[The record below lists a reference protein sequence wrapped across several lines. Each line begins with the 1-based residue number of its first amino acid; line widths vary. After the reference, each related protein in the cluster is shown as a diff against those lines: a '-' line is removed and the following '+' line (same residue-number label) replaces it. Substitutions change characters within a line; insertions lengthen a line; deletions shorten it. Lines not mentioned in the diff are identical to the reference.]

1 VTRGGADLLRDRVTA
16 AVGDAYEIQGEIGR
30 GARGVVYRA
39 LDLRLHRHVA
49 LKVLPPDLAFDEAV
63 RRRFLLEAQTAASLG
78 HPHVVPIHAVDE
90 RGGVAYLVMAL
101 VHGESLATRLKREP
115 TPPLADVRRIL
126 REVADALAYAHAH
139 GVVHRDIKP
148 DNILLDRETGRAL
161 VTDFGIARATEDGAR
176 LTVTGVALG
185 TPAYMSPEQALGE
198 REVDGRSDVY
208 SLGVV
213 GYQMLAGELPFRAT
227 SGMAVMMKHVGETP
241 RPLRERRPTVP
252 PLLAAAIDRALAKR
266 PEDRWP
272 TAAMLR
278 DAIARDEHAPADL
291 VPAGSAARPPWLP
304 PLGPPAPPP
313 APADRLS
320 RRETRREAKRA
331 ARGGWH
337 DEESRPIRD
346 RLRGFRRQLMA
357 NGAVIAGLAVIN
369 GLTSPEFPWFLFP
382 ASGMLIGLGARWAG
396 LWADGVRVKDVLT
409 APPRPAE
416 LDAPPVAAGESRHA
430 APAAPGTALPPAPR
444 APALGLEQLAPVDV
458 LAGERGQAIRRA
470 AEDRVAIR
478 EIVGRLAPAD
488 RDLLPDVMPTV
499 EALVGRVASLAQMLH
514 RIDVHLPPGTV
525 ESVESRLEAVGRET
539 VSAERDRRLALLTRQ
554 KATLQELADRR
565 SILGAQLESAS
576 IALAN
581 LRLDLLKLRS
591 AGVQAAIDEL
601 AEATQEARALSRDIG
616 IALDAAADLKAL

>member
-1 VTRGGADLLRDRVTA
+1 VTQGGADLLRDRVTA
-16 AVGDAYEIQGEIGR
+16 AVGDVYDIQGEVGR

-39 LDLRLHRHVA
+39 LDRRLHRHVA

-63 RRRFLLEAQTAASLG
+63 RRRFLLEAQTAASLS

-101 VHGESLATRLKREP
+101 IHGESLAARLRREP
-115 TPPLADVRRIL
+115 TPPVADVRRIL

-161 VTDFGIARATEDGAR
+161 VTDFGIARATEEGGR
-176 LTVTGVALG
+176 LTVTGVTLG

-227 SGMAVMMKHVGETP
+227 SGMAVMMKHVGESP
-241 RPLRERRPTVP
+241 RPLRERRRTAP
-252 PLLAAAIDRALAKR
+252 PLLAAAIERALAKR

-272 TAAMLR
+272 TAAMFR
-278 DAIARDEHAPADL
+278 DAVARDEHAVAAHAHDDA
-291 VPAGSAARPPWLP
+291 AGRPPWLP
-304 PLGPPAPPP
+304 PLGPAAPPP
-313 APADRLS
+313 SGRLA
-320 RRETRREAKRA
+320 RREARRA
-331 ARGGWH
+331 ARAGWR
-337 DEESRPIRD
+337 DEEARPIRE

-357 NGAVIAGLAVIN
+357 NGAVIAGLAVLN
-369 GLTSPEFPWFLFP
+369 GLTSPDFPWFLFP

-396 LWADGVRVKDVLT
+396 LWADGIRMKDVLT
-409 APPRPAE
+409 PPPRPAE
-416 LDAPPVAAGESRHA
+416 LDAPQPALDGARRHA
-430 APAAPGTALPPAPR
+430 YEPALPSALPSAPPR
-444 APALGLEQLAPVDV
+444 VAALGLEQLAPVDV

-478 EIVGRLAPAD
+478 EIVGRLAAAD
-488 RDLLPDVMPTV
+488 RELLPDVMPTV
-499 EALVGRVASLAQMLH
+499 EALVSRVASLAQMLH
-514 RIDVHLPPGTV
+514 RIDVHLPAGTI
-525 ESVESRLEAVGRET
+525 ESVESRLETVGREPA
-539 VSAERDRRLALLTRQ
+539 SAERDRRLALLTRQ
-554 KATLQELADRR
+554 RATLQELTDRR

-591 AGVQAAIDEL
+591 SGVQASIDEL